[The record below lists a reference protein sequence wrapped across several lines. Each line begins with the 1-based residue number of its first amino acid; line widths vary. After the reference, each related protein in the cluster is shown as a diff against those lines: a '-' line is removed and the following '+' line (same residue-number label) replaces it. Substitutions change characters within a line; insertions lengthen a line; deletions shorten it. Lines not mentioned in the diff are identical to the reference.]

1 MREPTSGE
9 QLFAER
15 LFATERK
22 SGRLDAPAWWPQ
34 VFSLAVATT
43 FLFFLFM

>member
-22 SGRLDAPAWWPQ
+22 SSRLEAPSWWPH
-34 VFSLAVATT
+34 VFNLAVVCT

>member
-1 MREPTSGE
+1 MREPSSGE

-15 LFATERK
+15 LLSTERR
-22 SGRLDAPAWWPQ
+22 SSRLDPPAWWPH
-34 VFSLAVATT
+34 VFNLAVVTT